1 MKKYIRALEI
11 PLYLLVIALFCLEQ
25 GNTAMSIF
33 LIIISIGRLIVNVIT
48 DEFIYKRQ
56 FLNNMKYFTYAFT
69 FIVIT
74 FLFGSVLDKINTI
87 EQLENQIKQNNFQI
101 DSLKLEIDTLQ
112 WENQI
117 WDFNLSNNTV
127 HLLSAIIHVESSN
140 NDSAYNVY
148 EDAVGCLQIRKT
160 MVNDINRILRRQK
173 SDLRFSYDDRWLRNK
188 SIKMFDIYC
197 KHYGLTTAEEIARCW
212 NGGPRGM
219 QNEMTANYWKKVKN
233 KLDS

>member
-1 MKKYIRALEI
+1 MR
-11 PLYLLVIALFCLEQ
+11 
-25 GNTAMSIF
+25 
-33 LIIISIGRLIVNVIT
+33 
-48 DEFIYKRQ
+48 
-56 FLNNMKYFTYAFT
+56 YFTYAFT

-74 FLFGSVLDKINTI
+74 FLFGNVLNKIETI
-87 EQLENQIKQNNFQI
+87 EQLENQIEQNNFQI

-127 HLLSAIIHVESSN
+127 HLLSAIMYVESSY
-140 NDSAYNVY
+140 NDSAYNSY

-160 MVNDINRILRRQK
+160 MVNDVNRILRRQK
-173 SDLRFSYDDRWLRNK
+173 SDLRFTYDDRWLRNK

-197 KHYGLTTAEEIARCW
+197 KHYGLTTSEEIARCW

>member
-1 MKKYIRALEI
+1 
-11 PLYLLVIALFCLEQ
+11 
-25 GNTAMSIF
+25 
-33 LIIISIGRLIVNVIT
+33 
-48 DEFIYKRQ
+48 
-56 FLNNMKYFTYAFT
+56 MKYFKYIFVS
-69 FIVIT
+69 IVIV
-74 FLFGSVLDKINTI
+74 FLFYRIEIKETTI
-87 EQLENQIKQNNFQI
+87 ENLIEKIEEQNDII
-101 DSLKLEIDTLQ
+101 DSLCNKIDTLQ

-117 WDFNLSNNTV
+117 WDFNISQNTT
-127 HLLSAIIHVESSN
+127 HLLSAIMFVESSY
-140 NDSAYNVY
+140 NDSAYNPY

-160 MVNDINRILRRQK
+160 MVDDVNRILRRQK
-173 SDLRFSYDDRWLRNK
+173 SDLRFSYDDRWLRNR